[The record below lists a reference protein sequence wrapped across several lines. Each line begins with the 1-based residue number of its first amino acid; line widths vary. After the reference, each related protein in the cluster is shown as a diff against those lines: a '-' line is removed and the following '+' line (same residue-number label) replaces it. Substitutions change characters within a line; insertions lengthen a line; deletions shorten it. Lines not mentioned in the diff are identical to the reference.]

1 VVVPWVSSIL
11 KGGISMKKLSSFYL
25 SEILHRDVYDE
36 YGDCIGKLCDIY
48 VTTGDGYPKAIGY
61 KVKKGGEIN
70 NYEFRSIDFYNEDS
84 KIVIKVRGVKDII
97 PRAYSYLLS
106 KNLLDKQIVDINGKK
121 VVRVNDLRIANI
133 STEIRVI
140 AVETGLLALSRRY
153 GLDKIVK
160 FLYKLCRKE
169 VYDTVI
175 MWDDVESLEMVDDNL
190 KISVPYKKISEL
202 HPADIADILE
212 EVDLKYRNK
221 IFESLDEHLAAD
233 TLEEIDPEIQAD
245 ILETINES
253 KVPGIL
259 NNMSNDEI
267 ADILEELDEEMA
279 EKLLMN
285 LETEDEEKVRDL
297 MKYEEESVGSIMN
310 TDFVSFNLNITA
322 AETLELLK
330 EIKPEDKVSHYIY
343 ITDQNERLQGV
354 ISLTELVF
362 SSGDMKLKEI
372 MKKEVIKLSD
382 DEKLDTAIKK
392 FVKYDLIA
400 IPVIDSEEILQ
411 GVVIIN
417 DIIEEFFEEK
427 WKKKL
432 KRAV

>member
-1 VVVPWVSSIL
+1 
-11 KGGISMKKLSSFYL
+11 MKKLSSFYL
-25 SEILHRDVYDE
+25 SEILHKDIYDE

-48 VTTGDGYPKAIGY
+48 VTTGNGYPKAIGY
-61 KVKKGGEIN
+61 KVKKGGDIN
-70 NYEFRSIDFYNEDS
+70 NYEFRSIDFYNDDS

-121 VVRVNDLRIANI
+121 VVRVNDLRIACI

-140 AVETGLLALSRRY
+140 AVETGMLALSRRY
-153 GLDKIVK
+153 GLDRIVK
-160 FLYKLCRKE
+160 FLYKLFRKE

-190 KISVPYKKISEL
+190 KIAVPYKKISEL

-233 TLEEIDPEIQAD
+233 TLEEIDPEIQVD
-245 ILETINES
+245 ILETMNQS
-253 KVPGIL
+253 KVSGIL

-267 ADILEELDEEMA
+267 ADILEELDEEMV

-330 EIKPEDKVSHYIY
+330 EIQPEDKVSHYIY
-343 ITDQNERLQGV
+343 ITDQNEKLQGV
-354 ISLTELVF
+354 VSLTELVF
-362 SSGDMKLKEI
+362 CKGDMKLREI
-372 MKKEVIKLSD
+372 MKKEIIKLSD
-382 DEKLDTAIKK
+382 DERLDTAIKK

-400 IPVIDSEEILQ
+400 IPVIDSEERLQ

-417 DIIEEFFEEK
+417 DIIEEVFEEK

>member
-1 VVVPWVSSIL
+1 
-11 KGGISMKKLSSFYL
+11 MKKLSSFYL
-25 SEILHRDVYDE
+25 SEILHKDVYDE

-70 NYEFRSIDFYNEDS
+70 NYEFRSIDFYNEDC

-153 GLDKIVK
+153 GLDRIVK
-160 FLYKLCRKE
+160 FLYKLCKKE

-190 KISVPYKKISEL
+190 KIAIPYKKISEL

-245 ILETINES
+245 ILETINQS
-253 KVPGIL
+253 KVSGIL

-310 TDFVSFNLNITA
+310 TDFVSFNLNITTS
-322 AETLELLK
+322 ETLELLK
-330 EIKPEDKVSHYIY
+330 EIQPEDKVSHYIY

-354 ISLTELVF
+354 VSLTEIVF
-362 SSGDMKLKEI
+362 CNGNMKLKEI
-372 MKKEVIKLSD
+372 MEKEVIRLSD
-382 DEKLDTAIKK
+382 DEKLDTAIRK

-400 IPVIDSEEILQ
+400 IPVIDSEEKLQ

-417 DIIEEFFEEK
+417 DIIEEVFEEK